1 MGSSLRYAGK
11 ITEWNDERGFG
22 FVVPNGGGD
31 RAFIHVSEL
40 KGRSRRPIIGDMV
53 TYSVGKDSRG
63 RLQAKAVGFVEVK
76 RVAHSHGS
84 SLPRSAIGIV
94 ALAVVVVAFLAG
106 LLPPVLAV
114 LYFVLS
120 GLSFLAY
127 AKDKSAARRDA
138 WRTPEHTLHMLDLLG
153 GWPGGLIAQ
162 QRFHHKTIKQPF
174 QFIFW
179 LSVLAN
185 IGGAWWLTTSGV
197 AARLSASLVG

>member
-1 MGSSLRYAGK
+1 M
-11 ITEWNDERGFG
+11 EWNDERGFG

-31 RAFIHVSEL
+31 RAFIHISEL
-40 KGRSRRPIIGDMV
+40 KARSRRPIIGDMV
-53 TYSVGKDSRG
+53 TYSVAKDPRG

-76 RVAHSHGS
+76 RVTHPQGS
-84 SLPRSAIGIV
+84 SLPRSAIGVV
-94 ALAVVVVAFLAG
+94 ALAVVVAAYLAG
-106 LLPPVLAV
+106 LLPPILAV

-127 AKDKSAARRDA
+127 ANDKGAARRNA
-138 WRTPEHTLHMLDLLG
+138 WRTPEHSLHMLDLLG

-174 QFIFW
+174 QFVFW
-179 LSVLAN
+179 LSVIAN

-197 AARLSASLVG
+197 AARLSASIVG